1 MDSFDFALGAIL
13 SQIKKYNF
21 LHPIGFCF
29 HKFFPT
35 KINYE
40 IHDKEILAI
49 MDVFQEW
56 HHLFEKVQHEII
68 MYSNHK
74 NL

>member
-1 MDSFDFALGAIL
+1 
-13 SQIKKYNF
+13 
-21 LHPIGFCF
+21 
-29 HKFFPT
+29 
-35 KINYE
+35 
-40 IHDKEILAI
+40 